1 MAFAV
6 KFVQPPHMPEL
17 QIFSADGKSKNITLD
32 GARLTVG
39 RSSVAEL
46 CYPDDAGLS
55 RQHLAFETD
64 GRNWYVKDLAS
75 KNGTVLNGVRIT
87 DRKPL
92 KPGDRIMAGH
102 LIMVFGSDLDVA
114 QRTQVIFVEPEVE
127 STSSS
132 TVVTDLAGL
141 IRGAPQNKAA
151 DAVTSSSAVR
161 ALIQAGNELAGERAL
176 PELFPLILNLSID
189 AVSAERGVLITCEGD
204 DLEVR
209 ATRGEGFRISTAV
222 RDRVLKASE
231 SILVLDTSNDEAFR
245 ERKSIVEQNTRTLM
259 AVPLQTRDKTIGL
272 IYVDSPSLIREFTK
286 DDLSLLT
293 VMANV
298 AANRIEQS
306 RFAAIEKARQIMDR
320 DLEQAALIQ
329 RQYLPSSAP
338 AIHGIDLAGYN
349 APCRTVGGDYYDFFE
364 YPSGRVAMILG
375 DVSGKGMA
383 ASLMM
388 MGLQARAQVLIDE
401 PENLAA
407 TMTRLNR
414 ITAANCPPARFITA
428 FLCILDS
435 ATGDLVYTNA
445 GHNAPIIMR
454 KAGGYTELGE
464 GGPPLGILANCE
476 YQEFR
481 TRLESGDTLIIYS
494 DGVTEASSPQDEEFE
509 IENLSRAVLALGNV
523 PAKELIAGVID
534 EIAKFTVGAPPADDV
549 TLIVARRGLP
559 GPSLVETNPNN

>member
-1 MAFAV
+1 
-6 KFVQPPHMPEL
+6 MPEL
-17 QIFSADGKSKNITLD
+17 QIFSADGKSRNITLD
-32 GARLTVG
+32 SSRLTVG

-55 RQHLAFETD
+55 RQHLAFESD
-64 GRNWYVKDLAS
+64 GRSWYVKDLAS
-75 KNGTVLNGVRIT
+75 KNGTVVNGVRIT
-87 DRKPL
+87 ERTML
-92 KPGDRIMAGH
+92 KSGDRIMAGH
-102 LIMVFGSDLDVA
+102 LIIVFGSELEMA
-114 QRTQVIFVEPEVE
+114 QRTQVIFIEPEAE

-132 TVVTDLAGL
+132 TVVTDLVGVIRGTPQGKAPDGLTSSTSLQAL
-141 IRGAPQNKAA
+141 IR
-151 DAVTSSSAVR
+151 
-161 ALIQAGNELAGERAL
+161 AGNELAGERPL
-176 PELFPLILNLSID
+176 PELFRFILDLAID
-189 AVSAERGVLITCEGD
+189 AVKAERGVLITCEGD
-204 DLEVR
+204 QLEVR
-209 ATRGEGFRISTAV
+209 ATRGEGFRISTGV

-245 ERKSIVEQNTRTLM
+245 ERRSIVEQNTRTLM

-286 DDLSLLT
+286 GDLDLLT

-298 AANRIEQS
+298 AAIRIEQS
-306 RFAAIEKARQIMDR
+306 RFAEMEKARQIMDR

-338 AIHGIDLAGYN
+338 AIHGLDLAGYN

-364 YPSGRVAMILG
+364 YPTGRVAMILG

-388 MGLQARAQVLIDE
+388 MGLQARAQVLLDE
-401 PENLAA
+401 PESLAA

-414 ITAANCPPARFITA
+414 ITAANCPPARFITL

-445 GHNAPIIMR
+445 GHNAPIILH
-454 KAGGYTELGE
+454 AGGTHVALTE
-464 GGPPLGILANCE
+464 GGPPLGILAQCE
-476 YQEFR
+476 YQQYHAK
-481 TRLESGDTLIIYS
+481 LECGDMLIIYS
-494 DGVTEASSPQDEEFE
+494 DGVTEASSPNDEEFE
-509 IENLSRAVLALGNV
+509 IENLARIAKALGSV
-523 PAKELIAGVID
+523 PTKDIIAGIID
-534 EIAKFTVGAPPADDV
+534 EIATFTNGAPQADDV

-559 GPSLVETNPNN
+559 GGPMVETNASN

>member
-1 MAFAV
+1 
-6 KFVQPPHMPEL
+6 MPEL
-17 QIFSADGKSKNITLD
+17 QIFSADGKSRNVTLD
-32 GARLTVG
+32 GPRLTVG

-64 GRNWYVKDLAS
+64 GRAWYVKDLAS
-75 KNGTVLNGVRIT
+75 KNGTVLNGTRVT
-87 DRKPL
+87 DKSLL

-102 LIMVFGSDLDVA
+102 LIMVFGADQEMA
-114 QRTQVIFVEPEVE
+114 QRTQVIFIEPEVE

-132 TVVTDLAGL
+132 TVVTDLAGV
-141 IRGAPQNKAA
+141 IRGAPQSKIE
-151 DAVTSSSAVR
+151 DSVTNSSAVK
-161 ALIQAGNELAGERAL
+161 ALIRAGNELAGERPL
-176 PELFPLILNLSID
+176 PELFRFILNLSID
-189 AVSAERGVLITCEGD
+189 AVQAERGVLITCED
-204 DLEVR
+204 DQLEVR
-209 ATRGEGFRISTAV
+209 ATRGEGFRISSGV

-272 IYVDSPSLIREFTK
+272 IYVDSPSLVREFTK

-298 AANRIEQS
+298 AAIRIEQS
-306 RFAAIEKARQIMDR
+306 RFAEIEKARQIMDR
-320 DLEQAALIQ
+320 DLEQAAMIQ

-338 AIHGIDLAGYN
+338 AIHGLDLAGYN

-364 YPSGRVAMILG
+364 YPNGNVAMVLG

-401 PENLAA
+401 PDNLAA
-407 TMTRLNR
+407 TITRLNR
-414 ITAANCPPARFITA
+414 ITALNCPPARFITL

-435 ATGDLVYTNA
+435 KTGELVYTNA
-445 GHNAPIIMR
+445 GHNSPIILR
-454 KAGGYTELGE
+454 KAGGYSTLTE
-464 GGPPLGILANCE
+464 GGPPLGILPDCV
-476 YQEFR
+476 YDEFR
-481 TRLESGDTLIIYS
+481 VQLQPGDTLIIYS

-509 IENLSRAVLALGNV
+509 IENLSRTAIALGDI
-523 PAKELIAGVID
+523 PAKDLISGIIE
-534 EIAKFTVGAPPADDV
+534 EISKFTVGAPPADDV

-559 GPSLVETNPNN
+559 GPKLSETNPNN